1 MGARDTDTV
10 RETKGKNG
18 KVETKQERQ
27 IYTPPRLCV
36 HSPPFSS
43 VYHLVQ
49 CPPEQKQT
57 MVHSFWFALT
67 GKPGILQFTGS
78 QRARHNLVTE
88 QQQQPQVAGLEE

>member
-57 MVHSFWFALT
+57 DGTFLLVCFD
-67 GKPGILQFTGS
+67 
-78 QRARHNLVTE
+78 REARHTAVHGVTKS
-88 QQQQPQVAGLEE
+88 QTQLGD